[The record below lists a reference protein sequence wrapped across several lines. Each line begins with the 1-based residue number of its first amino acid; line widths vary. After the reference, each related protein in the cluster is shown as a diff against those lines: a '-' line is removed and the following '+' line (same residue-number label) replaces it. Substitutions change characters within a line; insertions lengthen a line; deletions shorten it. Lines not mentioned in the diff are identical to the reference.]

1 MQSEQE
7 FLSDFWGRLAS
18 RIAES
23 PYSDRELSKLC
34 GKGPNYINSAT
45 KKQADIGVHA
55 LHSICQ
61 FLAVEPNQ
69 LFGVAEKVFVADR
82 SPKSEIE
89 IVETLLQTAQ
99 RLARM
104 RAESDQPPSMDRI
117 LDDWRTAEQ
126 HWARMDKGILSY
138 CDIYAPPMDDN
149 TLRILNIGERG
160 LTAEVLRSRD
170 VDLMNRN
177 LANSHPDISR
187 RAAEVQRE
195 VLTGKYV
202 MTEKSLNTPLLDGK
216 RLSIIYDQLNLLIYD
231 ESGDPRILVYPKYVS
246 QL

>member
-1 MQSEQE
+1 
-7 FLSDFWGRLAS
+7 
-18 RIAES
+18 
-23 PYSDRELSKLC
+23 
-34 GKGPNYINSAT
+34 
-45 KKQADIGVHA
+45 
-55 LHSICQ
+55 
-61 FLAVEPNQ
+61 
-69 LFGVAEKVFVADR
+69 
-82 SPKSEIE
+82 
-89 IVETLLQTAQ
+89 
-99 RLARM
+99 
-104 RAESDQPPSMDRI
+104 
-117 LDDWRTAEQ
+117 
-126 HWARMDKGILSY
+126 MDKGILSY

-195 VLTGKYV
+195 VLTGNYV